1 MNILITGASG
11 LLGSSILSILPDDY
25 KIYTLGRNKPDQSNN
40 HIEIDFNSDWSI
52 SVLPKK
58 MDVVI
63 HLAQSS
69 AHKDF
74 PKSALE
80 IFNVNLASTA
90 LLLDYAKNSNCK
102 RFILA
107 STGGIYKPNSSPLNE
122 DSELLGP
129 SELGYYFSSKIS
141 SEMIASNY
149 RSLMEVNVLRIFF
162 MFGIRQRPEMFIPS
176 LIKKVLNHETIILN
190 GENGISINPVYVDDV
205 AKVIANLLKTG
216 GPKTINAAGADVI
229 TIREIVEFIGK
240 YLNVKPRFQIK
251 EALPNLIANTES
263 FNKAHQNKTISI
275 YEGLEIMLSN
285 FLSKS

>member
-40 HIEIDFNSDWSI
+40 HIEIDFNFDWSI

-90 LLLDYAKNSNCK
+90 LLLDYAKNANCK

-122 DSELLGP
+122 DSELLEP
-129 SELGYYFSSKIS
+129 SDLGYYFSSKIS

-176 LIKKVLNHETIILN
+176 LIKKVLNNETIVLN

-205 AKVIANLLKTG
+205 AKVIANLLKAG
-216 GPKTINAAGADVI
+216 GPKTINAAGGDVI
-229 TIREIVEFIGK
+229 TIREIVEFIGN

-263 FNKAHQNKTISI
+263 FNNVHQDKTTSI
-275 YEGLEIMLSN
+275 HEGLEIMLSN